1 MKRYWLFYGEQYY
14 PIGGMEDFHGQFDTI
29 AEAQAVFEALITGIV
44 AERVGWPQGSPYKE
58 YDHIKTDYWYHI
70 FDTQEMKPV
79 EIYPEQE

>member
-1 MKRYWLFYGEQYY
+1 MMQVRSFKVAYN
-14 PIGGMEDFHGQFDTI
+14 
-29 AEAQAVFEALITGIV
+29 VGIV
-44 AERVGWPQGSPYKE
+44 AERADWPHKSPYKE